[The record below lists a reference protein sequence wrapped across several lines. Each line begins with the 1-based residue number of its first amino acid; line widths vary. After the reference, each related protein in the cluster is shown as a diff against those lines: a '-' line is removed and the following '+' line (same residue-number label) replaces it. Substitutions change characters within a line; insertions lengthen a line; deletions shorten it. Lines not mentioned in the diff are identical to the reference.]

1 MKYENVLTENINEVH
16 LLTIHRPAASNKLN
30 IQCMEELSD
39 ALKAAE
45 ADHLCRVI
53 ILTGSGEYF
62 CGGGDLGDYRA
73 QSSMQI
79 RDFGKSFIKL
89 HLTITGLS
97 KPVIA
102 AIQGNAL
109 GGGFNLV
116 EACDLAV
123 ASEEAVFAVPEI
135 LSGLAPMM
143 ALTGVCRSLSRKG
156 AMELALLGEAI
167 TARWALEIGLVNRVC
182 EKEKVLEKSLEFAQ
196 KLAQKNP
203 TAVSLCKKLYGEL
216 DAAGYERQLECGL
229 NMLVALLKSEDAREA
244 LNAREENRPP
254 QWKNN

>member
-1 MKYENVLTENINEVH
+1 MKYDTVLTETSNEVH
-16 LLTIHRPAASNKLN
+16 RLAIHRPEVGNKLN
-30 IQCMEELSD
+30 IQCMEELTD

-45 ADHLCRVI
+45 ADRLCRAI
-53 ILTGSGEYF
+53 IITGSGEYF
-62 CGGGDLGDYRA
+62 CGGGELGDYRA

-79 RDFGKSFIKL
+79 REFGKSFIRL

-102 AIQGNAL
+102 AVQGPAL

-123 ASEEAVFAVPEI
+123 ASEEATFGVPEI
-135 LSGLAPMM
+135 HSGLAPMM
-143 ALTGVCRSLSRKG
+143 ALTGVSRSLHRKG
-156 AMELALLGEAI
+156 VLELALFGEAI
-167 TARWALEIGLVNRVC
+167 TARRALEIGLVNLVC
-182 EKEKVLEKSLEFAQ
+182 DKEKVLEKSMEYAK

-229 NMLVALLKSEDAREA
+229 NMLVALLKSDDAREA
-244 LNAREENRPP
+244 FTAREENRSP
-254 QWKNN
+254 QWKNI